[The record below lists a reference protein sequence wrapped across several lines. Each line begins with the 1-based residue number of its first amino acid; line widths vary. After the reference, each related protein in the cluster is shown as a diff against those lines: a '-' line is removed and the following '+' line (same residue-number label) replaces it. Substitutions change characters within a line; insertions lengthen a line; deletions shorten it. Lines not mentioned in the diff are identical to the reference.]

1 MSWDV
6 PITDLK
12 VRDED
17 VESYLDSVRSCWWTM
32 GPTTDRFEEE
42 FEKWIGTQHAVVA
55 SSGTAALHLACAAAN
70 LGPGD
75 EVLVPAL
82 TFVATAHAPRYVGA
96 VPVLCDIAGRGD
108 PHLSAETVEEAVTQK
123 TKAVIA
129 VNMLGAACD
138 LEALRAVCDRHGLIL
153 IEDCAQSLGARTAQG
168 AEAGTIGQF
177 GCFSFFSKQQLAI
190 GEGGMVMAQDGEA
203 AERMRRLRSH
213 GRTTSVWDRHIGI
226 AAGYD
231 VTDLGFNY
239 RLDEPHSALGISRL
253 PRVRKEIEGRAA
265 VAAKYRAA
273 LDGLEGI
280 ELCWSAESDE
290 RSAHYAFPIVLRDA
304 AARDEFRSRLSERG
318 VQTTGYP
325 PLHSLSEYRDARTAG
340 SLEHATDFGSSH
352 LVLPIYAS
360 LLDGRADRVIEA
372 VEQTI
377 TQTA

>member
-42 FEKWIGTQHAVVA
+42 FEKWIGTQHAVAV
-55 SSGTAALHLACAAAN
+55 SSGTAALHLACVAAGV
-70 LGPGD
+70 GPGD

-82 TFVATAHAPRYVGA
+82 TFVATAHAVRYVGA
-96 VPVLCDIAGRGD
+96 VPVLCDIEDRRD
-108 PHLSAETVEEAVTQK
+108 PNLSAATVEAALTPK

-129 VNMLGAACD
+129 VNMFGAACD
-138 LEALRAVCDRHGLIL
+138 LEGLRTVCDQNGLVL

-168 AEAGTIGQF
+168 AEAGTVGQF

-231 VTDLGFNY
+231 ITDLGFNY
-239 RLDEPHSALGISRL
+239 RIDEPHSALGISRL

-265 VAAKYRAA
+265 VAARYREA
-273 LDGLEGI
+273 LDQVDGI
-280 ELCWSAESDE
+280 ETCWTAEADQ
-290 RSAHYAFPIVLRDA
+290 RSAHYAFPVVLPDA
-304 AARDEFRSRLSERG
+304 AAKDRLRAHLADEG
-318 VQTTGYP
+318 IQATAYP
-325 PLHSLSEYRDARTAG
+325 PLHSLSEYKDAQRAG
-340 SLEHATDFGSSH
+340 SLDGASDFGSSH
-352 LVLPIYAS
+352 LALPIYAS
-360 LLDGRADRVIEA
+360 MLDGGVDRVVDA
-372 VEQTI
+372 LGQATS
-377 TQTA
+377 